1 MVYARGEVN
10 KIKSV
15 EKRKIKI
22 KGFRS
27 FLDSI
32 PF

>member
-15 EKRKIKI
+15 EKIKL
-22 KGFRS
+22 GFRS

-32 PF
+32 ILFY